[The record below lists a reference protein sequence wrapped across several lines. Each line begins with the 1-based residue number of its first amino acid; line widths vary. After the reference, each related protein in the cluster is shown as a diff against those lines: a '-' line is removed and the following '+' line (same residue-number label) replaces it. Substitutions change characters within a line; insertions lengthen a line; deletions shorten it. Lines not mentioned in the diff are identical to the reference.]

1 MWLFQNLG
9 RYNDYVF
16 NLWGVFEGLCLAQAH
31 GFSKGELHDSKTT
44 VDTLSKGSMSN
55 VAY

>member
-16 NLWGVFEGLCLAQAH
+16 NLWGVFEGLCLAQAR
-31 GFSKGELHDSKTT
+31 GFSKGELHDSKTI
-44 VDTLSKGSMSN
+44 VDTLSKGSMSS
-55 VAY
+55 VAC